1 MFILTIAT
9 DHAGNKPSP
18 ALNAGPVGTTD
29 YPWAMFHYD
38 AQRDGVTPASGPASP
53 RLMWN
58 YTTGNLVYPSAAVA
72 DGYVFIPSYDG
83 SVYALDEYTG
93 SLIWSFPT
101 GAIIIGSPAVG
112 NGMVY
117 VSSKNGYVYALN
129 EQNGAVAWSL
139 LDGISCNG
147 IPCPINSSPVIA
159 DGMLFVG
166 TWLSPNGGYAW
177 VLAVNPQT
185 GAVIWINKAIPD
197 YVEGSLSVNNGR
209 VFLGV
214 GALNP
219 ALILALNESTGAQ
232 LWSYG
237 TGIRTTV
244 SGAPAE
250 AYGNVYVGLDGN
262 RFLALNQAT
271 GNLVWSFNTGGGIN
285 ATTPAIFSG
294 IVYFGTGAGIVY
306 ALNSTTGTTIWRY
319 PAAGTIGPVTSSPAL
334 SLGSNT
340 LYVGSNDRYLY
351 ALSMT
356 SGTLRW
362 RYLTGGQVS
371 SSPAVADGRV
381 FFGSKDRKVYA
392 LGATVPRLLDTI
404 TSSHTVLEPLQNATL
419 TITVRNST
427 ALQTGANLTL
437 TSNTGGTLSQPM
449 SIGVGVYQANFTA
462 PMVTS
467 TSIMVIQAL
476 ASITGYLSAT
486 NQTSITVNPF
496 PLLTVAVSPKP
507 SSITPGGEITL
518 MIRVMNGTDTVT
530 GASLN
535 FSSSVPGGSFSSI
548 TDSGDGNYTAIFSTP
563 LQSSSPVVTVRA
575 YKSEFTPGQGQ
586 TTVVVNGVPNLTTL
600 KVSGIP
606 IFLLVAGGVI
616 LFLMILAVLVRKKK
630 SDYHHVAPQSSFSY

>member
-1 MFILTIAT
+1 MRKPILLLVLALSSMFILPIAT
-9 DHAGNKPSP
+9 DNPGSKPGP
-18 ALNAGPVGTTD
+18 VLNAGPIGTTD
-29 YPWAMFHYD
+29 YPWTMFHYD
-38 AQRDGVTPASGPASP
+38 AQRAGVTPASGPASAS
-53 RLMWN
+53 LMWT
-58 YTTGNLVYPSAAVA
+58 YTTGNLVYPSAVVA

-101 GAIIIGSPAVG
+101 GGNIIGTPAVG

-129 EQNGAVAWSL
+129 EQNGAVNWRIANDNL
-139 LDGISCNG
+139 T
-147 IPCPINSSPVIA
+147 PVTSSPVLA
-159 DGMLFVG
+159 DGMLFYG
-166 TWLSPNGGYAW
+166 TFLSPSSGFAE
-177 VLAVNPQT
+177 VLAVDPQT
-185 GAVIWINKAIPD
+185 GAVIWKNTGISD
-197 YVEGSLSVNNGR
+197 YIEGSLSVSNGR
-209 VFLGV
+209 VFFGV
-214 GALNP
+214 GAFNP
-219 ALILALNESTGAQ
+219 ALIIALNETTGAQ

-244 SGAPAE
+244 TSG
-250 AYGNVYVGLDGN
+250 
-262 RFLALNQAT
+262 T
-271 GNLVWSFNTGGGIN
+271 N
-285 ATTPAIFSG
+285 ATTPAIYNG
-294 IVYFGTGAGIVY
+294 IVYFGTSAGIVY
-306 ALNSTTGTTIWRY
+306 ALNSTTGTTVWRY

-356 SGTLRW
+356 TGTLRW
-362 RYLTGGQVS
+362 RYLAGGQVS

-392 LGATVPRLLDTI
+392 LGATVPRLFDTI
-404 TSSHTVLEPLQNATL
+404 TSSSTVLEPGQNATL

-427 ALQTGANLTL
+427 APQAGTNLTF
-437 TSNTGGTLSQPM
+437 TTPPPISWMLSQPVPTG
-449 SIGVGVYQANFTA
+449 IGIYQVNFTA
-462 PMVTS
+462 PPPSQITS
-467 TSIMVIQAL
+467 TVIITVQVT
-476 ASITGYLSAT
+476 ASLTGYLSAT

-518 MIRVMNGTDTVT
+518 MIKVTNGTDTVP

-535 FSSSVPGGSFSSI
+535 FSSSVPGGSFYSI
-548 TDSGDGNYTAIFSTP
+548 SDSGNGNYTAIFGTP

-616 LFLMILAVLVRKKK
+616 LFLLILAVLVRKKK
-630 SDYHHVAPQSSFSY
+630 SDYHHIAPQPSFSY